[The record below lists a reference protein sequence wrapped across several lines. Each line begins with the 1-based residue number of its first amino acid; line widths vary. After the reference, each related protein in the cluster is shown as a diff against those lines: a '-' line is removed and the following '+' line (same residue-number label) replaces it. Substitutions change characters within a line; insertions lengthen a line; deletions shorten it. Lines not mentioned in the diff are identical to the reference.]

1 MQRGNEKGRGSAEDD
16 DTHATPGELQIHLAI
31 LRARRGWTKELDIN
45 FEPKHV
51 GKRMFHNFFAKF
63 HGIDVKDQYL
73 EQIGQIVARASS
85 TMQRPRCV

>member
-1 MQRGNEKGRGSAEDD
+1 
-16 DTHATPGELQIHLAI
+16 
-31 LRARRGWTKELDIN
+31 
-45 FEPKHV
+45 
-51 GKRMFHNFFAKF
+51 MFHNFFAKF